1 MDCRRGSSDRSLGY
15 RSSSSLAAAV
25 VYYII
30 YIRAVCSP
38 RVDAGLRP
46 PAPAVVFRYRVYIL
60 YSLSL
65 STHSTYTK
73 AQRRSHSPCNSHPHT
88 HAHHRLVLSHLC
100 VFTYHI
106 PPPSSV
112 VNKIGL
118 RNQFG
123 VTPVRRR
130 QRTTDVQVGVRPNSN
145 GTRGS
150 FPSTECIICIPPLV

>member
-30 YIRAVCSP
+30 YIHTVCSP

-46 PAPAVVFRYRVYIL
+46 PAPAVVFRYRVYI

-65 STHSTYTK
+65 SIYSIYIYTK
-73 AQRRSHSPCNSHPHT
+73 TQRSSHSPCNSHPHT

-100 VFTYHI
+100 VPTYRI
-106 PPPSSV
+106 PPPPSV

-123 VTPVRRR
+123 VTPATTAKGRQTSRWGETELRRYER
-130 QRTTDVQVGVRPNSN
+130 VAT
-145 GTRGS
+145 
-150 FPSTECIICIPPLV
+150 PP

>member
-1 MDCRRGSSDRSLGY
+1 MDCRRGSNDRSLGY

-30 YIRAVCSP
+30 YIRAMCSP

-46 PAPAVVFRYRVYIL
+46 PAPAVVFRYRVYIH
-60 YSLSL
+60 SLSL
-65 STHSTYTK
+65 STHSKYTK

-88 HAHHRLVLSHLC
+88 HAHHRLVLSHLR
-100 VFTYHI
+100 VPTYHI
-106 PPPSSV
+106 PPSLTV

-123 VTPVRRR
+123 VTPVHRR

-145 GTRGS
+145 DTRG
-150 FPSTECIICIPPLV
+150 